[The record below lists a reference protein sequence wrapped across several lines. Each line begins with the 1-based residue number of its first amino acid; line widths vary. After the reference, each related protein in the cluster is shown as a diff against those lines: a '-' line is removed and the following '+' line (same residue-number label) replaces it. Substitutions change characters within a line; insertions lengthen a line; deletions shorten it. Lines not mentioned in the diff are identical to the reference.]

1 MSALKSAVRGEVNM
15 RFDFSQ
21 LLFLPPAAAGAVS
34 AVSGWENEKFRNPKH
49 FHSHFAPVEDQCS
62 VFCVASKGS
71 TNFHGTQL
79 LEKAPTSDFSSLR
92 AFPFR
97 FNI

>member
-34 AVSGWENEKFRNPKH
+34 PVTRWENEKFRNPKH
-49 FHSHFAPVEDQCS
+49 FHSHLAPVEAQCS
-62 VFCVASKGS
+62 VLLVNKGS
-71 TNFHGTQL
+71 TNFCVIIGEGPYQC
-79 LEKAPTSDFSSLR
+79 F
-92 AFPFR
+92 AFTNLFT
-97 FNI
+97 

>member
-34 AVSGWENEKFRNPKH
+34 PVSRWENEKFRNPKH
-49 FHSHFAPVEDQCS
+49 SHSNFAPVEAQCS
-62 VFCVASKGS
+62 V
-71 TNFHGTQL
+71 L
-79 LEKAPTSDFSSLR
+79 LVKVQIIFAEHNNGRRPLPVTSPL
-92 AFPFR
+92 
-97 FNI
+97 

>member
-34 AVSGWENEKFRNPKH
+34 PVSRWENEKFRNPKH
-49 FHSHFAPVEDQCS
+49 SHSNFAPVEARCS
-62 VFCVASKGS
+62 VLPVKVQIIFAEHNNGR
-71 TNFHGTQL
+71 
-79 LEKAPTSDFSSLR
+79 PTSDFFSLNV
-92 AFPFR
+92 FR
-97 FNI
+97 FHESLHLKC